1 MRIAIDARPLASPLT
16 GIGRYTDSLVR
27 RLVQSED
34 HDWFLYSDRPLTAE
48 TPRGSNVTIR
58 TGDARGGSP
67 GSLRWAQWEYVK
79 WAKQD
84 QIDTFWSPRHHLPLL
99 LPDSVRTVVTIHD
112 LVWKRYPETMQRKN
126 YWLER
131 FLMGPSIQKADQVI
145 CVSGFTAKE
154 VNHFYPKA
162 IDKCTVVYEAA
173 DLPPLSTESLPDE
186 VKEPYLLF
194 VGTLE
199 PRKNLARLLK
209 AYASLNKHEA
219 PSLVLVGGQGWG
231 DLVLEKTVNDLDLT
245 TRVQLLGYVSD
256 DELQTL
262 YSKASCLLMPSLY
275 EGFGL
280 PALEAM
286 QHGVPV
292 IYSKGTSLEEVVGP
306 GGISVNP
313 GSADEIASAILSL
326 TSADSSALSNNARNQ
341 AARFSWDTAIQ
352 QTLELLIAC

>member
-16 GIGRYTDSLVR
+16 GIGRYTESLVR
-27 RLVQSED
+27 RLVQSDD
-34 HDWFLYSDRPLTAE
+34 HEWFLYSDRPLATNL
-48 TPRGSNVTIR
+48 PDSSNVTIR

-99 LPDSVRTVVTIHD
+99 LPDRIRTVVTIHD

-126 YWLER
+126 YWLEK

-145 CVSGFTAKE
+145 CVSGFTKKE
-154 VNHFYPKA
+154 VSHFYPKA
-162 IDKCTVVYEAA
+162 TEKCTVVYEAA
-173 DLPPLSTESLPDE
+173 DLPPLSTELLPDE

-209 AYASLNKHEA
+209 AYASLNKHEV
-219 PSLVLVGGQGWG
+219 PGLGLVGGQGWG
-231 DLVLEKTVNDLDLT
+231 DLVLEETLNDLDLA
-245 TRVQLLGYVSD
+245 TRVKLLGYVSD

-286 QHGVPV
+286 QHSVPV
-292 IYSKGTSLEEVVGP
+292 IYSKGTSLEEVVGS
-306 GGISVNP
+306 GGIAVDPESTI
-313 GSADEIASAILSL
+313 EIASAILSL
-326 TSADSSALSNNARNQ
+326 TSADDSALSSNARNQ
-341 AARFSWDTAIQ
+341 AARFSWDTAAE
-352 QTLELLIAC
+352 QTLQVLVAR

>member
-27 RLVQSED
+27 RLVQSND
-34 HDWFLYSDRPLTAE
+34 HNWFLYSDRSLT
-48 TPRGSNVTIR
+48 TNMPDRNNVTIR

-79 WAKQD
+79 WAKKD

-99 LPDSVRTVVTIHD
+99 LPNAIRTVVTIHD
-112 LVWKRYPETMQRKN
+112 LVWKRFPETMQRKN
-126 YWLER
+126 YWLEK

-154 VNHFYPKA
+154 VSHFYPA
-162 IDKCTVVYEAA
+162 ATDKCTVVYEAA
-173 DLPPLSTESLPDE
+173 DLPPLSSESLPDE
-186 VKEPYLLF
+186 VREPYLLF

-209 AYASLNKHEA
+209 AYASLDEHKV
-219 PSLVLVGGQGWG
+219 PDLVLVGGQGWG
-231 DLVLEKTVNDLDLT
+231 NLTLEETLNNLDLT
-245 TRVQLLGYVSD
+245 NRVKLLGYVPD
-256 DELQTL
+256 DELQSL

-306 GGISVNP
+306 GGVCVDPDSIE
-313 GSADEIASAILSL
+313 DIARAIL
-326 TSADSSALSNNARNQ
+326 AVSSEANNLSSRARNQ
-341 AARFSWDTAIQ
+341 ATRFSWDTAAE
-352 QTLELLIAC
+352 QTLEVLVAR